1 MAQPATSSSVPGD
14 PETARASHAAEPPA
28 AKGGLLAIVMSA
40 VVLVGL
46 MLVALSVGR
55 YAVPFPSVLQTLAS
69 HVLPVTTSAS
79 ESQQNVV
86 WLVRLPRVLLAVLV
100 GGGLGIAGGALQAI
114 FRNPLV
120 SPDIIGVSAGA
131 SFGGAL
137 ALLLGLGS
145 VYLVGGAFVFGLAA
159 LAILFAVTLGPQGAP
174 MLMVVLGGVVTGSFF
189 SALVAL
195 TTYVADP
202 YTTLPA
208 IVFWLLGSLATATYT
223 QVWVALVPIG
233 LGTVVLMLVRWR
245 INVLSLGDEDAEAL
259 GIRPARV
266 RWLVLV
272 AAALVVA
279 GAVAVSGVVGWV
291 GLVIPHLARM
301 WVGPDHRV
309 LLPVSFLLGAA
320 YLVAVDTLART
331 VSAGEIPLGVL
342 TALIGAPAFFV
353 LLRRNRDK
361 VWDRA

>member
-1 MAQPATSSSVPGD
+1 LVPVLAT
-14 PETARASHAAEPPA
+14 AA
-28 AKGGLLAIVMSA
+28 LLVAVM
-40 VVLVGL
+40 LVG
-46 MLVALSVGR
+46 LSVGR
-55 YAVPFPSVLQTLAS
+55 FAVPFGSVLETVGS
-69 HVLPVTTSAS
+69 HLLPIGTSAS
-79 ESQQNVV
+79 DSQQNVV

-100 GGGLGIAGGALQAI
+100 GGGLGIAGAALQAI

-137 ALLLGLGS
+137 ALLFGLGS
-145 VYLVGGAFVFGLAA
+145 AYLVGGAFVFGLAA
-159 LAILFAVTLGPQGAP
+159 LAILFAVTLGPEAAP

-195 TTYVADP
+195 TTYLADP

-208 IVFWLLGSLATATYT
+208 IVFWLLGSLATATFT
-223 QVWVALVPIG
+223 QVGVAAAPIG
-233 LGTVVLMLVRWR
+233 VGAVILLLVRWR
-245 INVLSLGDEDAEAL
+245 INVLSLGDEDAAAL
-259 GIRPARV
+259 GIRPVRV

-272 AAALVVA
+272 SAALIVA

-301 WVGPDHRV
+301 WVGPDHRI
-309 LLPVSFLLGAA
+309 LLPVSFLLGAS

-331 VSAGEIPLGVL
+331 LTAGEIPLGVL

-353 LLRRNRDK
+353 LLRRNRDR
-361 VWDRA
+361 VWDSA